1 MIQPI
6 SVFLERDLS
15 EYKKLFRAGAKNE
28 GRKTLDVP
36 VAFDIETSTDG
47 AHSWLYAFGFSFD
60 GKAYLGRTWD
70 DFRKILDKL
79 MEITPERHVV
89 TIFVHNLGYEFFFF
103 KHRFGI
109 KNAFFKS
116 AKKPILVELSDP
128 YDGIVLKDSCQIS
141 GYSLREWAE
150 ISEMKTKKGDLDYT
164 IIRTPTTILTAA
176 EMSYI
181 ERDVLIID
189 EGIRKLVQVLPY
201 DKKVIG
207 SIPLTKTQLVKT
219 EMLHGCMA
227 SYTFKK
233 ICRESQFDVE
243 TLEFMRRCF
252 RGGSIGA
259 TCPCQI
265 MNNMTRYDISSQYPF
280 ELLTRKYPFGRY
292 DTVENPTPRD
302 LKNLLEYDHL
312 FIIEFQVFNLK
323 RKPGF
328 PKFLQSERAQHFY
341 MTSIDFRIF
350 KFIYD
355 FEIVRINKITFWW
368 KSDLVFPQIRNFIL
382 RKYKTKTKLKG
393 IAGREFEYEHEKS
406 NLNTVAGLVS
416 TFPIRDNFT
425 VTGQK
430 IDVDP
435 EQKLEDYYN
444 GMARLPYSIGLFM
457 VSYARASLWNAIQR
471 IGPYATVYFDTD
483 CVDTIGDCDDI
494 IDELNKK
501 RLEIL
506 KRIGY
511 NEDDISP
518 EDSFG
523 VRHTIGFFEK
533 KWTGARFCAISPKC
547 YAAEIPGVGLK
558 AVVGGCSIDRKIEY
572 VKSLEQFE
580 SDDLVIPGGLKSSEY
595 IDEPFEIEISGEII
609 REKSYINIHDV
620 DFEMKRIKALMNFSL
635 LEEEE

>member
-6 SVFLERDLS
+6 GVFCERDLS
-15 EYKKLFRAGAKNE
+15 EYKKLFRSGAKNE
-28 GRKTLDVP
+28 ARKTLDVP
-36 VAFDIETSTDG
+36 VSWDIETSTDG
-47 AHSWLYAFGFSFD
+47 NHSWLYAFGFSFD
-60 GKAYLGRTWD
+60 GKAYLGRTWE
-70 DFRKILDKL
+70 DFEKTLQKL
-79 MEITPERHVV
+79 MTIVPDRGVV
-89 TIFVHNLGYEFFFF
+89 TIFVHNLGYEYFFM
-103 KHRFGI
+103 KHRFII

-116 AKKPILVELSDP
+116 SKKPILVELGGS
-128 YDGIVLKDSCQIS
+128 YDGIILKDSYQIS

-150 ISEMKTKKGDLDYT
+150 ISGFKIQKGDLDYS
-164 IIRTPTTILTAA
+164 IVRTPETILTAP

-201 DKKVIG
+201 EKKVIG

-227 SYTFKK
+227 SYHYKK
-233 ICRESQFDVE
+233 VCRDSQFDVE
-243 TLEFMRRCF
+243 TLEFMKRCF

-259 TCPCQI
+259 SCPCQI

-280 ELLTRKYPFGRY
+280 ELLTRKYPLGRY

-350 KFIYD
+350 RFIYD
-355 FEIVRINKITFWW
+355 FEIVRINRITFWW
-368 KSDLVFPQIRNFIL
+368 NSDLVFPQIRNFIL

-393 IAGREFEYEHEKS
+393 IPGREWEYEHEKS

-416 TFPIRDNFT
+416 TFPIRDCYT
-425 VTGQK
+425 VSGEK
-430 IDVDP
+430 ISMDP
-435 EQKLEDYYN
+435 EQQLEEYYN

-471 IGPYATVYFDTD
+471 IGPYSTVYFDTD
-483 CVDTIGDCDDI
+483 CVDVIGECDDI
-494 IDELNKK
+494 IEELNQK

-506 KRIGY
+506 KKIGY

-518 EDSFG
+518 EDSYG
-523 VRHTIGFFEK
+523 QHHTIGFFEK
-533 KWTGARFCAISPKC
+533 KWTGARFCAIAPKC
-547 YAAEIPGVGLK
+547 YAAEIPGTGLK
-558 AVVGGCSIDRKIEY
+558 AVVGGCSTDRKLEH

-580 SDDLVIPGGLKSSEY
+580 SDDLLIPGGLKASEY
-595 IDEPFEIEISGEII
+595 KNEPFEIEVNGVKVS
-609 REKSYINIHDV
+609 EKSYVNIHDV
-620 DFEMKRIKALMNFSL
+620 DFEMRRIKALLNFGMI
-635 LEEEE
+635 EEDA